1 MKLNVLSITALTSLC
16 CLAFPIHAHTLE
28 GELDGET
35 RQWHIL
41 ERGGNSTAYYSSFGA
56 GMQTLTIQ
64 GHAENRY
71 AMQGTLSINLT
82 VMNGNLLGDPEV
94 SYFPESRMFPSYSSE
109 DGSATLQNFS
119 MKQQGDHI
127 HVSGEVLGNLYRMEG
142 IGQDTNY
149 DDTISINVRFD
160 TELREEN

>member
-1 MKLNVLSITALTSLC
+1 MKLSVNSLFAFTTLC
-16 CLAFPIHAHTLE
+16 CLAIPTQANTLE
-28 GELDGET
+28 GELNGEI

-41 ERGGNSTAYYSSFGA
+41 ERGGNSTAYYSSLGA

-94 SYFPESRMFPSYSSE
+94 SYFPESRMFPPYSSE
-109 DGSATLQNFS
+109 DNSVTLQNFS
-119 MKQQGDHI
+119 MQQQDNNI
-127 HVSGEVLGNLYRMEG
+127 HVSGEVHGNLYRMEG
-142 IGQDTNY
+142 IGQATNY
-149 DDTISINVRFD
+149 DDKVSINVRFD
-160 TELREEN
+160 TELKEDN

>member
-16 CLAFPIHAHTLE
+16 CLAFPIHANTLE

-119 MKQQGDHI
+119 MQQQGDHI

-149 DDTISINVRFD
+149 DDTISINVHFD
-160 TELREEN
+160 AELKEEN

>member
-1 MKLNVLSITALTSLC
+1 MKLNVLSITALTTLC
-16 CLAFPIHAHTLE
+16 CLAFPIHANTLE

-41 ERGGNSTAYYSSFGA
+41 ERGDNSTAYYSSFGA

-64 GHAENRY
+64 GHAEKRY

-109 DGSATLQNFS
+109 DSSTTLHNFS
-119 MKQQGDHI
+119 MQQQGDNF
-127 HVSGEVLGNLYRMEG
+127 HVSGEVRGNLYRMEG

-149 DDTISINVRFD
+149 DDTISINVHFD
-160 TELREEN
+160 AELKEEN